1 MSYAGQ
7 VNSYAQAD
15 KNAQDAALT
24 VCTVDIGQ
32 VLSLSRSFTCS
43 SSLSLSLQDMLTP
56 LRRGVCV
63 YTLIQGFWNVFSVI
77 LSARGCRGILPQFF
91 CDMKSGRGFH
101 VPAFSEWHQ
110 AKPRTCQ

>member
-43 SSLSLSLQDMLTP
+43 FSLSLSLQDMFYTP

-63 YTLIQGFWNVFSVI
+63 CVHADSKLRVSGMI
-77 LSARGCRGILPQFF
+77 SA
-91 CDMKSGRGFH
+91 
-101 VPAFSEWHQ
+101 
-110 AKPRTCQ
+110 

>member
-43 SSLSLSLQDMLTP
+43 FSLSLSSGHVLYPSQE
-56 LRRGVCV
+56 GCVCV
-63 YTLIQGFWNVFSVI
+63 YTLI
-77 LSARGCRGILPQFF
+77 LS
-91 CDMKSGRGFH
+91 
-101 VPAFSEWHQ
+101 
-110 AKPRTCQ
+110 